1 MSALRCD
8 PVMFRSKLND
18 QYTLVFLLTLFWVSS
33 TLSADYPFRN
43 TSLPWD
49 TRVDD
54 LVGRLTLEEIMM
66 QMSRGGSGPKGGPA
80 PPINRLGI
88 GTYSWNTECLRGDGS
103 SGNATSFPQALG
115 LAATFCTD
123 VVHDVAEATAVEV
136 RAKYNYYQI
145 HHEYGD
151 HKGISCFSPV
161 INIMR
166 HPLWGRNQE
175 TYGEDPFLSGV
186 LAKRFVQGLQGRN
199 PTYIRVNSGCK
210 HLDVYGG
217 PENIPV
223 SRFSFDAK
231 VNERDWR
238 LTFLPAFRRCVEA
251 GTYSLMCSFNRI
263 NGVPACGNR
272 RLLTDILRKEWGF
285 KGYVVSDQ
293 AAIENIIDY
302 HHYLNNSVDTV
313 ALCVNA
319 GCNLELST
327 NLQKPIYFSMID
339 AIKAKKLTEAVV
351 RESVKPL
358 FYTRM
363 RLGEFDPPSVNPYT
377 YLDLS
382 YIQSPNHRQIA
393 LTAAMKS
400 FVLLKNTNNLL
411 PFTQLFNIISVVGP
425 MADNLYQLF
434 GTYSADASRQYTT
447 TPLNGLERLTRVMK
461 YGQGCP
467 DNKCVHYNATQLKDA
482 VAHTDA
488 VFVCLGTGQEL
499 EGEDNDRSNMD
510 LPGQQLKLLQD
521 AVAFSG
527 TAPVILL
534 LFNAGPLNIT
544 WAEQSERVAAILE
557 CFFPAQATGE
567 AIFRVLTN
575 KGDNSNPAAR
585 LPFTWPHYA
594 NQVPSMTNYT
604 MEGRTY
610 RYFKGDPLYPFG
622 YGLSYTQFHYYDA
635 WLSPL
640 IQAGQHID
648 VRVEIGNTGAYD
660 GDEVI
665 QIYLEWITTKM
676 KMPKIQ
682 LVAFKRVFIKKQD
695 KLNISLDID
704 PHDMA
709 VWTGKSFIVEKGK
722 MRIYIGG
729 QQPNQQKVLSS
740 NVLVREFEIINSKHI
755 V

>member
-1 MSALRCD
+1 MDCMAMSHHVIHSRYKSLYLFAMCLISSAL
-8 PVMFRSKLND
+8 S
-18 QYTLVFLLTLFWVSS
+18 LT
-33 TLSADYPFRN
+33 DHYPFRN

-54 LVGRLTLEEIMM
+54 LVSRLTLEEIMI
-66 QMSRGGSGPKGGPA
+66 QMSKGGSGPKGGPA

-115 LAATFCTD
+115 LAATFSTD
-123 VVHDVAEATAVEV
+123 VIYDVAEATGVEV
-136 RAKYNYYQI
+136 RAKYNDYRKHQ
-145 HHEYGD
+145 EYGD
-151 HKGISCFSPV
+151 HKGASCFSPV

-186 LAKRFVQGLQGRN
+186 LATHFVNGLQGRN

-223 SRFSFDAK
+223 SRFSFNAQ
-231 VNERDWR
+231 VSERDWR

-263 NGVPACGNR
+263 NGVPACGNKH
-272 RLLTDILRKEWGF
+272 LLTDILRKEWGF

-293 AAIENIIDY
+293 AAIENIIDF

-319 GCNLELST
+319 GLNLELST
-327 NLQKPIYFSMID
+327 NLAKPIYFSMIE
-339 AIKAKKLTEAVV
+339 AIKAKKLTEDVV

-363 RLGEFDPPSVNPYT
+363 RLGEFDPPDRNPYSF
-377 YLDLS
+377 LDLS
-382 YIQSPNHRQIA
+382 YIQSPDHRQIS

-400 FVLLKNTNNLL
+400 FVLLKNINNLL
-411 PFTQLFNIISVVGP
+411 PLKRLLNTIAVVGP

-447 TPLNGLERLTRVMK
+447 TPLDGLKRLARSTN

-467 DNKCVHYNATQLKDA
+467 DNKCVNYNVTQVKDA
-482 VAHTDA
+482 VAKAEA

-510 LPGQQLKLLQD
+510 LPGKQLKLLQD
-521 AVAFSG
+521 AVEFAG

-544 WAEQSERVAAILE
+544 WAEQSGRVDAILE
-557 CFFPAQATGE
+557 CFFPAQTAGE

-575 KGDNSNPAAR
+575 NGDNSNPAAR
-585 LPFTWPHYA
+585 LPFTWPRYA
-594 NQVPSMTNYT
+594 CQVPAITNYT

-610 RYFKGDPLYPFG
+610 RYYDGDPLFPFG
-622 YGLSYTQFHYYDA
+622 FGLSYSVFHYYDA

-640 IQAGQHID
+640 IQAGQPLDI
-648 VRVEIGNTGAYD
+648 RVEVGNIGQCD

-676 KMPKIQ
+676 KMPKLQ
-682 LVAFKRVFIKKQD
+682 LVAFRRVFIKTSDRINYTLQI
-695 KLNISLDID
+695 N
-704 PHDMA
+704 PRDMA
-709 VWTGKSFIVEKGK
+709 VWTGKAFIIEAGK
-722 MRIYIGG
+722 IRLYVGG
-729 QQPNQQKVLSS
+729 QQPNQRKHVAS
-740 NVLVREFEIINSKHI
+740 NILVREFEIINSKR
-755 V
+755 VD

>member
-1 MSALRCD
+1 MSPVGVHDRYVSLRTVVLCLIGATLAL
-8 PVMFRSKLND
+8 SI
-18 QYTLVFLLTLFWVSS
+18 
-33 TLSADYPFRN
+33 DYPFRN
-43 TSLPWD
+43 ISLPWD
-49 TRVDD
+49 VRVDD
-54 LVGRLTLEEIMM
+54 LVGRLTLEEIMT
-66 QMSRGGSGPKGGPA
+66 QMSKGGSGPKGGPA
-80 PPINRLGI
+80 PPIDRLGV

-115 LAATFCTD
+115 LAATFSTD
-123 VVHDVAEATAVEV
+123 VIYDVAEATGVEV
-136 RAKYNYYQI
+136 RAKYNDYRKHQQ
-145 HHEYGD
+145 YGD
-151 HKGISCFSPV
+151 HKGASCFSPV

-175 TYGEDPFLSGV
+175 TYGEDPYLSGV
-186 LAKRFVQGLQGRN
+186 LATHFVNGLQGRN

-223 SRFSFDAK
+223 SRFSFDAQ
-231 VNERDWR
+231 VSERDWR

-251 GTYSLMCSFNRI
+251 GTYSFMCSFNRI
-263 NGVPACGNR
+263 NGVPACGNK

-293 AAIENIIDY
+293 AAIENIIDF
-302 HHYLNNSVDTV
+302 HHYLNNTVDTV

-327 NLQKPIYFSMID
+327 NLAKPIYFSMIE
-339 AIKAKKLTEAVV
+339 AIKAKKLTEAIV

-363 RLGEFDPPSVNPYT
+363 RLGEFDPPTYNPYY

-382 YIQSPNHRQIA
+382 YIQSPEHRMIS
-393 LTAAMKS
+393 LKAAMKS

-411 PFTQLFNIISVVGP
+411 PFTRIFSTVAVVGP
-425 MADNLYQLF
+425 MADNMYQLF

-447 TPLNGLERLTRVMK
+447 TPLYGLKRLAKSTN
-461 YGQGCP
+461 YGQGCR
-467 DNKCVHYNATQLKDA
+467 DNKCVNYNATQVKTA
-482 VAHTDA
+482 VTNAEA

-499 EGEDNDRSNMD
+499 EGEDNDRSSMD
-510 LPGQQLKLLQD
+510 LPGKQLKLLQD
-521 AVAFSG
+521 AVNYSG

-544 WAEQSERVAAILE
+544 WAEQSSRVGAILE
-557 CFFPAQATGE
+557 CFFPAQAAGE

-575 KGDNSNPAAR
+575 NGENSNPAGR
-585 LPFTWPHYA
+585 LPFTWPLNA
-594 NQVPSMTNYT
+594 NEVPSITNYT
-604 MEGRTY
+604 MDGRTY
-610 RYFKGDPLYPFG
+610 RYYKGDPLYPFG
-622 YGLSYTQFHYYDA
+622 FGLSYAEFHYYDA

-640 IQAGQHID
+640 IQAGKPVG
-648 VRVEIGNTGAYD
+648 VRVEVGNNGPHD

-676 KMPKIQ
+676 KMPKLQ
-682 LVAFKRVFIKKQD
+682 LVAFQRVFIKARD
-695 KLNISLDID
+695 KFNYTLEIN
-704 PHDMA
+704 PRDMA
-709 VWTGKSFIVEKGK
+709 VWTGKEFIIEAGK

-729 QQPNQQKVLSS
+729 QQPNQQKRISS
-740 NVLVREFEIINSKHI
+740 NILVREFEIINSKR
-755 V
+755 VV